1 MLAAATASAHL
12 VNYSILK
19 IMNFFC
25 PAMIS
30 KGPTILIPHWAN
42 GYGATMAVRSSSGN
56 RVTLALIIVLDI
68 VYSVDLHHRL
78 VIASSQCFVHQ
89 FPCVGVIA
97 ANSFLNFYHNIFR
110 SSLLKHTWKRKVVK
124 KGFLYYIPSMRSYIE
139 AFLCTCCN
147 VTPLPTIP
155 SARKGDNGSHPIV
168 LVNGH
173 HRFSLCWHWRDL
185 HQFEHHSWSL
195 FF

>member
-1 MLAAATASAHL
+1 MFSQMNFSTVHRVMLAAATASAHL

-89 FPCVGVIA
+89 FPCVGVVA

-110 SSLLKHTWKRKVVK
+110 FLLTQTHLKEESCQERFFVRDSIYEKLYRSLP
-124 KGFLYYIPSMRSYIE
+124 LYLLQCYTATDDSI
-139 AFLCTCCN
+139 C
-147 VTPLPTIP
+147 
-155 SARKGDNGSHPIV
+155 
-168 LVNGH
+168 
-173 HRFSLCWHWRDL
+173 
-185 HQFEHHSWSL
+185 
-195 FF
+195 